1 MRISDGSSDV
11 CSSDHPT
18 NRRPKTLALVKQP
31 GHSKMACLRH
41 RLSCGSDS
49 QETDRRR
56 TRPMTMPL
64 GELTQRQE
72 MSDDPS
78 NISSSTQTE
87 EHTSELQSLMRI
99 SYAVFCLQKKIT
111 ATDHTQNTTPQN
123 IDILP

>member
-78 NISSSTQTE
+78 NISSSIPSAARSRLRSE
-87 EHTSELQSLMRI
+87 ERREGDEGVGTG
-99 SYAVFCLQKKIT
+99 IT
-111 ATDHTQNTTPQN
+111 RGGPNH
-123 IDILP
+123 

>member
-1 MRISDGSSDV
+1 
-11 CSSDHPT
+11 
-18 NRRPKTLALVKQP
+18 
-31 GHSKMACLRH
+31 MACLRH

-78 NISSSTQTE
+78 NISSSLPSAARSRLYASSRALVKTRSAA
-87 EHTSELQSLMRI
+87 HTSALQSLMRI
-99 SYAVFCLQKKIT
+99 SYAVPRL
-111 ATDHTQNTTPQN
+111 HTKPS
-123 IDILP
+123 PPPPHPPPP